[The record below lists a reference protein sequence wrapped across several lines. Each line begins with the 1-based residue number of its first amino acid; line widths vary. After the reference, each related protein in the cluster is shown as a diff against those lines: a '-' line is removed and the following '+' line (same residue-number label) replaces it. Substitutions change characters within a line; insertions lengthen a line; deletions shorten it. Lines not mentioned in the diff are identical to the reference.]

1 MFRSLHGFM
10 DTDGRNLAVVV
21 GVVTG
26 VEHGGGCRDSV
37 HLARRIITVKSFFLK
52 LLKVKKEA
60 QNQPGEV
67 KPITRSVS
75 IKVGLFL
82 TKIPA
87 DLNDP
92 DSFSFPFESM
102 KINYIL
108 NLRFQVFKI
117 SRDKLGENGEL
128 KEVYQRELQVF
139 VYIVDTYNK
148 DLSPLSIDFSVF
160 DFYFVK

>member
-1 MFRSLHGFM
+1 
-10 DTDGRNLAVVV
+10 
-21 GVVTG
+21 
-26 VEHGGGCRDSV
+26 
-37 HLARRIITVKSFFLK
+37 
-52 LLKVKKEA
+52 
-60 QNQPGEV
+60 
-67 KPITRSVS
+67 
-75 IKVGLFL
+75 
-82 TKIPA
+82 
-87 DLNDP
+87 
-92 DSFSFPFESM
+92 M

-139 VYIVDTYNK
+139 VNIVDTYNK